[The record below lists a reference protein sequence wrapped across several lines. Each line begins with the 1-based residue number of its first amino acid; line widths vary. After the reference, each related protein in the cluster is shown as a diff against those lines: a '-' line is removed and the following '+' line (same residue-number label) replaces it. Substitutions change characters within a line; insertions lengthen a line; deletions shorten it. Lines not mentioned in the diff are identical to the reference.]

1 MKDRYI
7 LPHYVWSNISKII
20 GEQHWPFQEFMR
32 RKRATHISI
41 NRQSGTISLLHKKSG
56 RYRLITK
63 VYADIFDNCC
73 LTKEYLLRKYPQT
86 PQKGYWMVHESR
98 NGEYNALYIWGCT
111 EVGSE

>member
-1 MKDRYI
+1 MKY
-7 LPHYVWSNISKII
+7 
-20 GEQHWPFQEFMR
+20 WPFQEFMH
-32 RKRATHISI
+32 RKHATHISI
-41 NRQSGTISLLHKKSG
+41 NRRSETISLLHKKSG

-63 VYADIFDNCC
+63 VYADILDNCC